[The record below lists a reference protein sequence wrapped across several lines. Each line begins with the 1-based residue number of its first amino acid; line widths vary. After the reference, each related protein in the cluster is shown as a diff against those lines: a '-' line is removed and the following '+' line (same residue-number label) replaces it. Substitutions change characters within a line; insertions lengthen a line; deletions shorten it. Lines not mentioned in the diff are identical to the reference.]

1 MIETLTVPLILL
13 FYAVLLVLFFWR
25 FIRDKDYENFSAAG
39 IAANARTYFL
49 FLVPLVLLFGL
60 AGILGISFGAVSQ
73 FGWMLVGFVV
83 PALVSS
89 SGISIQARSLII
101 LALSVLSSL
110 FFGGE
115 TLVLN
120 FSSYLVGLLSWKTVD
135 YLLIQGESTLEDA
148 LPSLLWL
155 AGIFWT
161 QTVDT
166 GNWLALHQKMILGT
180 MTVVLFMKLMQGPYL
195 TNDKLYLKRIGLASF
210 GLLCLLIYVNQLMS
224 AWELGKLT
232 VIAGVGFFLAYLF
245 DAMDLQDNEEKITV
259 LHDIKKVLF
268 IGIFTLLISRLFGMF
283 GLVILGAAMLVSTT
297 SGIALLAA
305 AFWIARVLVQTF
317 IFDFNSNI
325 TGINIM
331 HSYTGAALF
340 AGFFLVVA
348 LSLLIK
354 KLESRLITSILF
366 ATALVM
372 APVTAVYFLHAE
384 PAASLLYSSLVASV
398 LVGLMAPSIYGEE
411 ASFRQGALLLIP
423 SQLTSFAILA
433 NQLIEKGNNA
443 GTQERMIA
451 LVVACVLASLVLLL
465 IQFLTKKQLKNASAE
480 N

>member
-1 MIETLTVPLILL
+1 M
-13 FYAVLLVLFFWR
+13 
-25 FIRDKDYENFSAAG
+25 AG

-49 FLVPLVLLFGL
+49 FLIPLILLFGL

-73 FGWMLVGFVV
+73 FGWMLAGFMV

-89 SGISIQARSLII
+89 SGISIQGRSLII

-115 TLVLN
+115 SLVLN
-120 FSSYLVGLLSWKTVD
+120 FSSYLVGLISWKTVD
-135 YLLIQGESTLEDA
+135 YLLIQEESTLEDV

-155 AGIFWT
+155 VGIFWT

-166 GNWLALHQKMILGT
+166 GNWIALHQKMILGT
-180 MTVVLFMKLMQGPYL
+180 MTVVIFMKLMQGPYL
-195 TNDKLYLKRIGLASF
+195 TNDKLYLKRIGLAAF
-210 GLLCLLIYVNQLMS
+210 GLLCLLIYVNQLMA

-245 DAMDLQDNEEKITV
+245 DAMDLQNGEENITV

-331 HSYTGAALF
+331 HSYTGASLF

-354 KLESRLITSILF
+354 KVESRLITAILF
-366 ATALVM
+366 ATALLM

-411 ASFRQGALLLIP
+411 SSLRQGALLLIP

-433 NQLIEKGNNA
+433 NQLIEKGNSA

-451 LVVACVLASLVLLL
+451 LVIACVLSSLVLLL
-465 IQFLTKKQLKNASAE
+465 IQFLNKKRLKSANAES
-480 N
+480 